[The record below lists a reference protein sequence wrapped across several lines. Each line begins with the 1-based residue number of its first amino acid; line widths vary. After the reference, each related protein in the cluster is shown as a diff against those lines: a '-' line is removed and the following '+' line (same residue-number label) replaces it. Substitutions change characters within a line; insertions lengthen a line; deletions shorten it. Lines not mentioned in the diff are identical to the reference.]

1 MANTTTFTAP
11 GQQAGLNE
19 WLDYIG
25 IIHEKPMDLGLE
37 RMKDMIARMGIEF
50 TCPVFTVAGTNGK
63 GSTCVPRLHDD
74 SDGYG
79 PRGRDFI
86 VHVDFPA
93 EVIQAWQTLK
103 HDAVLIE
110 AMESRS
116 LR

>member
-1 MANTTTFTAP
+1 M
-11 GQQAGLNE
+11 LNPFQRR
-19 WLDYIG
+19 G
-25 IIHEKPMDLGLE
+25 VNQRPH
-37 RMKDMIARMGIEF
+37 RN
-50 TCPVFTVAGTNGK
+50 VVAFSGVTKFN
-63 GSTCVPRLHDD
+63 RLHRFTQPIDELIN
-74 SDGYG
+74 GYG

-93 EVIQAWQTLK
+93 EVIHAWQTLK

>member
-1 MANTTTFTAP
+1 LT
-11 GQQAGLNE
+11 GEL
-19 WLDYIG
+19 
-25 IIHEKPMDLGLE
+25 
-37 RMKDMIARMGIEF
+37 
-50 TCPVFTVAGTNGK
+50 
-63 GSTCVPRLHDD
+63 PRLRDD
-74 SDGYG
+74 SDGSG

>member
-1 MANTTTFTAP
+1 MQRRTMATFRRMTGRIPCTTLVKLSGFVPQLGNNADSVIFIN
-11 GQQAGLNE
+11 QLQGL
-19 WLDYIG
+19 W
-25 IIHEKPMDLGLE
+25 PVE
-37 RMKDMIARMGIEF
+37 RYLSLLTGEL
-50 TCPVFTVAGTNGK
+50 
-63 GSTCVPRLHDD
+63 PRLHDD

-79 PRGRDFI
+79 PRGQDFI

-93 EVIQAWQTLK
+93 EVIHAWQTLK

>member
-1 MANTTTFTAP
+1 SIKTITY
-11 GQQAGLNE
+11 LS
-19 WLDYIG
+19 DIG
-25 IIHEKPMDLGLE
+25 CLEIQGASLGLWPVE
-37 RMKDMIARMGIEF
+37 RYLSLLTGEL
-50 TCPVFTVAGTNGK
+50 
-63 GSTCVPRLHDD
+63 PRLRDD

-93 EVIQAWQTLK
+93 EVIQTWQTLK

>member
-1 MANTTTFTAP
+1 MRRYKSFYIKKLNQHLFH
-11 GQQAGLNE
+11 QQGL
-19 WLDYIG
+19 W
-25 IIHEKPMDLGLE
+25 PVE
-37 RMKDMIARMGIEF
+37 RYLSLLTGEL
-50 TCPVFTVAGTNGK
+50 
-63 GSTCVPRLHDD
+63 PRLHDD

>member
-1 MANTTTFTAP
+1 LT
-11 GQQAGLNE
+11 GEL
-19 WLDYIG
+19 
-25 IIHEKPMDLGLE
+25 
-37 RMKDMIARMGIEF
+37 
-50 TCPVFTVAGTNGK
+50 
-63 GSTCVPRLHDD
+63 PRLHDD

-93 EVIQAWQTLK
+93 EVIHAWQTLK